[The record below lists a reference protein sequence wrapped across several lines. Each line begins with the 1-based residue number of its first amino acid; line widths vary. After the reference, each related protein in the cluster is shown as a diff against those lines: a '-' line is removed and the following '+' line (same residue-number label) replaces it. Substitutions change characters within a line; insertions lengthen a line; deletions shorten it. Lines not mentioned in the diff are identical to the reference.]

1 VYVSHARVNKNS
13 INVIK
18 KIQAV
23 ARDMHGTIVMSV
35 TCIEH
40 DGNIIHKFGNEDIR
54 STACANDGCHAGV
67 CEKQVNNER
76 ITKSVKSPFNGSKG
90 GHARCVIKSECQY
103 DHDCAS
109 SS

>member
-1 VYVSHARVNKNS
+1 MYVSHARVNKNS

-35 TCIEH
+35 TRIEH
-40 DGNIIHKFGNEDIR
+40 DGNIIHKSGNEDIR

-67 CEKQVNNER
+67 CEKQVNHE
-76 ITKSVKSPFNGSKG
+76 KSMKSL
-90 GHARCVIKSECQY
+90 KS
-103 DHDCAS
+103 AS
-109 SS
+109 QPL